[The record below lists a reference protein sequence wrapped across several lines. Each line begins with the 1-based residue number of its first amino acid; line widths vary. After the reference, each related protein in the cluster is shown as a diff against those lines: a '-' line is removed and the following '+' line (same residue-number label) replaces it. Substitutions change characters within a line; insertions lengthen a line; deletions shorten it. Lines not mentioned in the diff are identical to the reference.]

1 MGARDSGPSHSVLG
15 LFTAGAVRRIADRL
29 CPYDGGVTAP
39 TVTVPAGEPAERGG
53 WSEVMLRR
61 LGGPLGR
68 HAGSRLVLGP
78 AVVMVLATLSWLLL
92 MAHQTSC
99 RQTDPTTSINAIA
112 RLCYTDIPV
121 LYQARGLSQGAV
133 PYITAQWEYPVLT
146 GGFVEVARRITDVLG
161 VHASPDLSGQ
171 QVLTNADIFYSV
183 CAVMLFGCFLVLVLL
198 QLHMGGRR
206 WWATSLMVA
215 VAPVV
220 IAEGLINWDIFAVTL
235 TAAALFAWGRRRP
248 YVAGLFFGLAV
259 AAKLYPL
266 FILGPLLLLCLRSRR
281 LRAFGQQLAAAVVTW
296 VLVNAP
302 VFVASPS
309 GWLYFWQFNID
320 RGADLGSIWYV
331 MSLAGL
337 RLPSPGTWS
346 LLFMLLGCLGIGA
359 LVFLAPRRPRVGQVA
374 FLVVA
379 LFLVVNKV
387 YSPQYALW
395 MLPLLALARPTWRE
409 WAVFNVAE
417 VAYYFAIWGHL
428 AGTLHPGDGGPDRV
442 YWLAVFLRMGV
453 SIWLMVVVVNDM
465 LNPGEDPVREDGVD
479 DPIGGPLDRAA
490 DAWSLRLVSFGAESP
505 ALRPSPSGSVVY
517 GPVEDPDGKQSGRP
531 RRALVDDLLDDGS
544 DQPR

>member
-1 MGARDSGPSHSVLG
+1 M
-15 LFTAGAVRRIADRL
+15 
-29 CPYDGGVTAP
+29 TAP
-39 TVTVPAGEPAERGG
+39 TATVPARESADQGT
-53 WSEVMLRR
+53 WSEMMLRR

-68 HAGSRLVLGP
+68 HAASRMVLGP
-78 AVVMVLATLSWLLL
+78 AVILVLATLSWLLL

-99 RQTDPTTSINAIA
+99 RQTDPTASVNAIA

-121 LYQARGLSQGAV
+121 LYQARGLSEGRV

-146 GGFVEVARRITDVLG
+146 GGFVDVARRLTDLLG
-161 VHASPDLSGQ
+161 VHASPNLTGQ

-183 CAVMLFGCFLVLVLL
+183 CSVMLFACFLALVLL

-220 IAEGLINWDIFAVTL
+220 LAEGLINWDIFAVTL

-248 YVAGLFFGLAV
+248 YLAGFFYGLAV

-281 LRAFGQQLAAAVVTW
+281 LRAFGQQLGAAVVTW
-296 VLVNAP
+296 VLVNLP

-309 GWLYFWQFNID
+309 GWMYFWQFNVD

-337 RLPSPGTWS
+337 PLPNPGAWS
-346 LLFMLLGCLGIGA
+346 LLFMMLGCLGIGA
-359 LVFLAPRRPRVGQVA
+359 LVFLAPRRPRVAQVA

-379 LFLVVNKV
+379 LFLLVNKV

-395 MLPLLALARPTWRE
+395 LLPLLALARPTWRE
-409 WAVFNVAE
+409 WALFNVAE

-428 AGTLHPGDGGPDRV
+428 AGTLHPGDGGPDRL

-453 SIWLMVVVVNDM
+453 SIWLMVVVVNDI
-465 LNPGEDPVREDGVD
+465 LNPEEDPVREDGVD
-479 DPIGGPLDRAA
+479 DPIGGVLDRAPEG
-490 DAWSLRLVSFGAESP
+490 WSLRLVSSGEETP
-505 ALRPSPSGSVVY
+505 ALRHAPSGSVVY
-517 GPVEDPDGKQSGRP
+517 GPVEGADDRPAGSP
-531 RRALVDDLLDDGS
+531 RRALVDDLLDDGP
-544 DQPR
+544 DQPQ

>member
-1 MGARDSGPSHSVLG
+1 
-15 LFTAGAVRRIADRL
+15 
-29 CPYDGGVTAP
+29 VTAP
-39 TVTVPAGEPAERGG
+39 TVTLPPGETADRGG
-53 WSEVMLRR
+53 WSEIMLRR

-68 HAGSRLVLGP
+68 HAGSRLLLGP
-78 AVVMVLATLSWLLL
+78 AVVLILATLSWLLL

-99 RQTDPTTSINAIA
+99 RQTDPATAVNAIA
-112 RLCYTDIPV
+112 RMCYTDIPV
-121 LYQARGLSQGAV
+121 LYQARGLSEGRV
-133 PYITAQWEYPVLT
+133 VYVTAQWEYPVLT
-146 GGFVEVARRITDVLG
+146 GGFVDVARRITDVLG
-161 VHASPDLSGQ
+161 VRAAPGLSGQ

-183 CAVMLFGCFLVLVLL
+183 CAVMLFGCFLALVVL
-198 QLHMGGRR
+198 QRHMGGRR

-248 YVAGLFFGLAV
+248 YVAGVFYGLAI

-281 LRAFGQQLAAAVVTW
+281 LRAFAEAAGAAALTW

-309 GWLYFWQFNID
+309 GWLYFWQFNMD

-337 RLPSPGTWS
+337 PLPNPGAWS
-346 LLFMLLGCLGIGA
+346 LLLMLLGCLGIGA
-359 LVFLAPRRPRVGQVA
+359 LVFLAPRRPRVAQVA

-379 LFLVVNKV
+379 LFLLVNKV

-395 MLPLLALARPTWRE
+395 LLPLLALARPTWRE
-409 WAVFNVAE
+409 WAIFNLAE
-417 VAYYFAIWGHL
+417 IAYYFAIWGHL
-428 AGTLHPGDGGPDRV
+428 AGTLHPGDGGPDRL
-442 YWLAVFLRMGV
+442 YWLAVFLRVGV
-453 SIWLMVVVVNDM
+453 SIWLMVVVANDM
-465 LNPGEDPVREDGVD
+465 LDPAEDPVREDGVD
-479 DPIGGPLDRAA
+479 DPIGGPLDGAP
-490 DAWSLRLVSFGAESP
+490 DAWSLRLVWSGPAAP
-505 ALRPSPSGSVVY
+505 ALRTAPPGSVVY
-517 GPVEDPDGKQSGRP
+517 GPVDDHAGKPQPGP
-531 RRALVDDLLDDGS
+531 RRALADDLLDDGS
-544 DQPR
+544 DHTQ